1 MIKLI
6 FLQIILLSISGC
18 TIVSRDFDADS
29 RKDSGP
35 DLSAEE
41 KQEIMTLRLK
51 LGSGEARSKMGNA
64 SPYKVL
70 GKTYNVLP
78 DNKGYREIGLASWYG
93 KKFHGRTTSNGE
105 RFDMY
110 GLSAAHRS
118 LVLPAIVRVENL
130 NNGKSIL
137 VRVNDRGPF
146 HGDRLIDLSVAAA
159 IQLGFYE
166 LGLARVK
173 VEFFD
178 GQELS
183 QFFFIEVQGFEDK
196 EEAEAF
202 IGNIKSLI
210 SSESLDLGL
219 GEISDSEYF
228 VTLGPLK
235 EGDELDKFV
244 SLISLMDIPDYRLV
258 AIDRGKQLN

>member
-1 MIKLI
+1 
-6 FLQIILLSISGC
+6 
-18 TIVSRDFDADS
+18 
-29 RKDSGP
+29 
-35 DLSAEE
+35 
-41 KQEIMTLRLK
+41 
-51 LGSGEARSKMGNA
+51 
-64 SPYKVL
+64 
-70 GKTYNVLP
+70 
-78 DNKGYREIGLASWYG
+78 
-93 KKFHGRTTSNGE
+93 
-105 RFDMY
+105 MY

-244 SLISLMDIPDYRLV
+244 SLISLMDIPEYRLV

>member
-6 FLQIILLSISGC
+6 FLQIILFAISGC
-18 TIVSRDFDADS
+18 SIVSHDFDADS

-41 KQEIMTLRLK
+41 KRKIMTLRLK
-51 LGSGEARSKMGNA
+51 LVSGEPRSKMGNA

-70 GKTYNVLP
+70 GKTYNVFP

-130 NNGKSIL
+130 DNGKSIL

-173 VEFFD
+173 VEIFD

-183 QFFFIEVQGFEDK
+183 QLFVIELRGFEDK
-196 EEAEAF
+196 EEAEGF
-202 IGNIKSLI
+202 IGNIKSLLLA
-210 SSESLDLGL
+210 ESLDLGL
-219 GEISDSEYF
+219 SQVSDSKYM

-244 SLISLMDIPDYRLV
+244 SLISLMDIPEYRLV
-258 AIDRGKQLN
+258 AIDSGKQLH